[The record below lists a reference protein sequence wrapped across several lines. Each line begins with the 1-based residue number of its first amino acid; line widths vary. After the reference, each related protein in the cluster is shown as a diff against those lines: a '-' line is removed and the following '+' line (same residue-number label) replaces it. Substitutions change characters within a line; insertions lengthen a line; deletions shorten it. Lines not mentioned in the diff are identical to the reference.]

1 MSRVGRLPIPIPG
14 GVDVAVKDRTVR
26 VKGPKGSLERTVH
39 PDITVAVADGRI
51 TVSRPTDDRFHR
63 ALHGLTRA
71 LVANMVHG
79 VTQGYAV
86 QLEIQGVG
94 YRAQKQGQ
102 KLALQLGFSHPV
114 ELDPPS
120 GITLDAPQPNRIIVS
135 GIDKE
140 LVGQIAAGIR
150 ALRKPDPY
158 KGKGIRYAGER
169 VRRKPG
175 KAGKAAAGAGA
186 GGGAAKA

>member
-14 GVDVAVKDRTVR
+14 GVDVAVQDRTVR
-26 VKGPKGSLERTVH
+26 VKGPKGSLERIVH
-39 PDITVAVADGRI
+39 PDISVAVADGRI
-51 TVSRPTDDRFHR
+51 TVSRPTDGRFHR

-71 LVANMVHG
+71 LVANMVRG

-86 QLEIQGVG
+86 TLEIQGVG

-102 KLALQLGFSHPV
+102 KLAIQLGFSHPV

-120 GITLDAPQPNRIIVS
+120 GITLEAPQPNRIVVS

-150 ALRKPDPY
+150 ALREPDPY
-158 KGKGIRYAGER
+158 KGKGIRYLGEH
-169 VRRKPG
+169 VRRKAG
-175 KAGKAAAGAGA
+175 KAGKAAAGAG
-186 GGGAAKA
+186 GAKA

>member
-14 GVDVAVKDRTVR
+14 GVDVAVADHIVR
-26 VKGPKGSLERTVH
+26 VTGPKGSLERTVH
-39 PDITVAVADGRI
+39 RDITVAVAGGRV
-51 TVSRPTDDRFHR
+51 TVTRPTDGRYHR

-71 LVANMVHG
+71 LLANMVRG
-79 VTQGYAV
+79 VTQGYSV

-114 ELDPPS
+114 ELDPPA
-120 GITLDAPQPNRIIVS
+120 GITLDAPQPNRIVVS

-140 LVGQIAAGIR
+140 LVGQTAAGIR
-150 ALRKPDPY
+150 ALREPDPY
-158 KGKGIRYAGER
+158 KGKGIRYLGER
-169 VRRKPG
+169 VRRKAG
-175 KAGKAAAGAGA
+175 KAGKTAAGA
-186 GGGAAKA
+186 GGGAKT

>member
-1 MSRVGRLPIPIPG
+1 MSRVGRLPIPVPK
-14 GVDVAVKDRTVR
+14 GVDVAVQDHTVR
-26 VKGPKGSLERTVH
+26 VKGPKGSLERIVH
-39 PDITVAVADGRI
+39 PDISVAVADGRI
-51 TVSRPTDDRFHR
+51 TVSRPTDGRFHR

-86 QLEIQGVG
+86 TLEIQGVG

-120 GITLDAPQPNRIIVS
+120 GITLEAPQPNRITVS

-140 LVGQIAAGIR
+140 LVGQIAATIR
-150 ALRKPDPY
+150 ALREPDPY
-158 KGKGIRYAGER
+158 KGKGIRYLGEHI
-169 VRRKPG
+169 RRKAG
-175 KAGKAAAGAGA
+175 KAGKAAAGV
-186 GGGAAKA
+186 GGAKA